1 MARRR
6 GVAFTLGALLFMVFA
21 LAAIAVLPVVTG
33 YLSLSNATEWL
44 VTLGKWA
51 ILLIGVA
58 LAVSL
63 IYRYGPSREK
73 PQWRWVTWGSAVV
86 AAHFGSYNKKYGS
99 LGAVIGFMTWIWLST
114 CCSAQNSMRGW
125 STRPCATRPPD
136 QRSRRGA
143 GRVCRR
149 PSGPT
154 FSVERSA
161 AAIAFREAP
170 TPARGPAQENGR
182 AETFVKQG
190 SCQHRGV
197 NPNGCSRA

>member
-1 MARRR
+1 
-6 GVAFTLGALLFMVFA
+6 MVFA

-114 CCSAQNSMRGW
+114 TVVLLGAELDGGMEHQTMRDTTTG
-125 STRPCATRPPD
+125 PAKPA
-136 QRSRRGA
+136 RRGS
-143 GRVCRR
+143 RV
-149 PSGPT
+149 
-154 FSVERSA
+154 SA
-161 AAIAFREAP
+161 AVRAHVF
-170 TPARGPAQENGR
+170 GR
-182 AETFVKQG
+182 AQ
-190 SCQHRGV
+190 RGGDSF
-197 NPNGCSRA
+197 PGGTDPRSGTGAGEWPRRDLC

>member
-86 AAHFGSYNKKYGS
+86 AAHFGG
-99 LGAVIGFMTWIWLST
+99 LQQEVWLPGRGDRLHPPSDGRGLT
-114 CCSAQNSMRGW
+114 GDAHVAQ
-125 STRPCATRPPD
+125 
-136 QRSRRGA
+136 
-143 GRVCRR
+143 
-149 PSGPT
+149 
-154 FSVERSA
+154 
-161 AAIAFREAP
+161 
-170 TPARGPAQENGR
+170 
-182 AETFVKQG
+182 
-190 SCQHRGV
+190 
-197 NPNGCSRA
+197 